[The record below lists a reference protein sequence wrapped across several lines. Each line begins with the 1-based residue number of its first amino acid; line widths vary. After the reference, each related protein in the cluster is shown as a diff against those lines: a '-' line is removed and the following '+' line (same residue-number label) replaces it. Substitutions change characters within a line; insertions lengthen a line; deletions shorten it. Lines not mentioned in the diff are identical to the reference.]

1 MIEAVGLTKRYGAKT
16 AVDDLSFQVRP
27 GAVTGFLGPNGSGKS
42 TTMRMILGLD
52 RPTAGHVTIG
62 GHPYRSLPNAPRQ
75 VGALLDAKGVHG
87 GRTARNHLLSLAQ
100 LAGIP
105 AARVDEVLG
114 VVGLQD
120 VAKRRSSGFSL
131 GMGQRLGI
139 AAALLGDPQV
149 LLFDEPVNGLDPEG
163 IHWVRNLMKSL
174 AAEGLFALDRK
185 KSLPFLPQLIGLVC
199 GRASAAERD
208 VLENARRRW
217 PAVRFEVRNT
227 AVQGVN
233 AVAQVVQAVEELDA
247 MGEVDVIVVA
257 RGGGSVEDLLP
268 FSDEQLIRAVAACR
282 TPVVS
287 AIGHEPDSPLLD
299 LVADLRASTPTDA
312 AKKVVPDVGEELERV
327 QQLRDRAL
335 RTVRGLLDREERG
348 LAHAL
353 GRPAMERPQRLVD
366 EREAEVDAL
375 LGRSRRVLGHLL
387 DRADSELA
395 HTLARVVSLS
405 PAATLERG
413 YAVLQRPDGH
423 VVRSPDEAGAPGEPL
438 RARVSEGEFT
448 VRVEDGDGA

>member
-1 MIEAVGLTKRYGAKT
+1 MALNTSAEAPLPVGEVSRLIGGWIDRLGAVWVEGQIT
-16 AVDDLSFQVRP
+16 QLSRRP
-27 GAVTGFLGPNGSGKS
+27 GAGVVFLTLRDPSHDISVSVTCF
-42 TTMRMILGLD
+42 RQVFD
-52 RPTAGHVTIG
+52 RIADVVTEG
-62 GHPYRSLPNAPRQ
+62 ARVVVLAKPEWYAPRGQ
-75 VGALLDAKGVHG
+75 
-87 GRTARNHLLSLAQ
+87 LSLRATEIRPV
-100 LAGIP
+100 GIGELL
-105 AARVDEVLG
+105 V
-114 VVGLQD
+114 
-120 VAKRRSSGFSL
+120 
-131 GMGQRLGI
+131 RLE
-139 AAALLGDPQV
+139 LLK
-149 LLFDEPVNGLDPEG
+149 
-163 IHWVRNLMKSL
+163 KSL

-185 KSLPFLPQLIGLVC
+185 KPLPFLPQLIGLVC

-227 AVQGVN
+227 AVQGVH
-233 AVAQVVQAVEELDA
+233 AVNQVVQAVKELDDLPD
-247 MGEVDVIVVA
+247 VDVIIVA

-268 FSDEQLIRAVAACR
+268 FSDEQLIRTVAGCR

-312 AKKVVPDVGEELERV
+312 AKKVVPDVGEELDRV

-353 GRPAMERPQRLVD
+353 GRPSMQQPLRMVD

-375 LGRSRRVLGHLL
+375 IGRSRRVLGHLL

-395 HTLARVVSLS
+395 HTRARVVALS

-423 VVRSPDEAGAPGEPL
+423 VVRSPADAGAAGDEL

-448 VRVEDGDGA
+448 VRVAE

>member
-1 MIEAVGLTKRYGAKT
+1 MALTTSPEAPLPVGDVSRLIGGWIDRLGAVWVEGQIT
-16 AVDDLSFQVRP
+16 QLSRRP
-27 GAVTGFLGPNGSGKS
+27 GAGVVFLTLRDPSHDISVSVTCF
-42 TTMRMILGLD
+42 RQVFD
-52 RPTAGHVTIG
+52 RIADVVTEG
-62 GHPYRSLPNAPRQ
+62 ARVVVLAKPEWYAPRGQ
-75 VGALLDAKGVHG
+75 
-87 GRTARNHLLSLAQ
+87 LSLRATEIRPVGIGELLVRLEQ
-100 LAGIP
+100 L
-105 AARVDEVLG
+105 
-114 VVGLQD
+114 
-120 VAKRRSSGFSL
+120 K
-131 GMGQRLGI
+131 
-139 AAALLGDPQV
+139 
-149 LLFDEPVNGLDPEG
+149 
-163 IHWVRNLMKSL
+163 KSL

-185 KSLPFLPQLIGLVC
+185 RPLPFLPQLIGLVC

-227 AVQGVN
+227 AVQGVH
-233 AVAQVVQAVEELDA
+233 AVNQVVQAVRELD
-247 MGEVDVIVVA
+247 GLPGVDVIVVA

-312 AKKVVPDVGEELERV
+312 AKKIVPDVGEELDRV
-327 QQLRDRAL
+327 RQLRDRAL
-335 RTVRGLLDREERG
+335 RSVRGLLDREERG

-353 GRPAMERPQRLVD
+353 GRPSMERPRRMVD

-375 LGRSRRVLGHLL
+375 VGRSRRVLGHLL

-395 HTLARVVSLS
+395 HTRARVVALS

-423 VVRSPDEAGAPGEPL
+423 VVRSPADAGAPGEEL

-448 VRVEDGDGA
+448 VRVEG

>member
-1 MIEAVGLTKRYGAKT
+1 MSLVADTLARMALNTSAEAPLPVGEVSRLIGGWIDRLGAVWVEGQIT
-16 AVDDLSFQVRP
+16 QLSRRP
-27 GAVTGFLGPNGSGKS
+27 GAGVVFLTLRDPSHDISVSVTCF
-42 TTMRMILGLD
+42 RQVFD
-52 RPTAGHVTIG
+52 RIADVVTEG
-62 GHPYRSLPNAPRQ
+62 ARVVVLAKPEWYAPRGQ
-75 VGALLDAKGVHG
+75 
-87 GRTARNHLLSLAQ
+87 LSLRATEIRPV
-100 LAGIP
+100 GIGELL
-105 AARVDEVLG
+105 V
-114 VVGLQD
+114 
-120 VAKRRSSGFSL
+120 
-131 GMGQRLGI
+131 RLE
-139 AAALLGDPQV
+139 LLK
-149 LLFDEPVNGLDPEG
+149 
-163 IHWVRNLMKSL
+163 KSL

-185 KSLPFLPQLIGLVC
+185 KPLPFLPQLIGLVC

-227 AVQGVN
+227 AVQGVH
-233 AVAQVVQAVEELDA
+233 AVNQVVQAVKELDDLPD
-247 MGEVDVIVVA
+247 VDVIIVA

-268 FSDEQLIRAVAACR
+268 FSDEQLIRTVAECR

-312 AKKVVPDVGEELERV
+312 AKKVVPDVGEELDRV

-335 RTVRGLLDREERG
+335 RTVQGLLDREERG

-353 GRPAMERPQRLVD
+353 GRPSMQQPLRMVD
-366 EREAEVDAL
+366 ERAAEVDAL
-375 LGRSRRVLGHLL
+375 IGRSRRVLGHLL

-395 HTLARVVSLS
+395 HTRARVVALS

-423 VVRSPDEAGAPGEPL
+423 VVRSPADAGAPGDEL

-448 VRVEDGDGA
+448 VRVAE